1 MSFFLYQNAIALLEK
16 TSCAVDFINYIV
28 SGKWSKKRFES
39 LVVAGISDQDYLG
52 YRMKPQSHPFDLLFT
67 RTARKEIQPYLGSAL
82 VKSFLHMVHNEFSKG
97 ERLRKQGNMHS
108 IIIPGTQE
116 KNVLLFVP
124 MMMELR
130 RIQLIVGVDKADNWN
145 KHGKAMDKKNDY
157 KNKAESRKNY
167 YKPICE
173 KCLGYLKKIKIL

>member
-1 MSFFLYQNAIALLEK
+1 MNFFLYQNAVAILEK
-16 TSCAVDFINYIV
+16 ASRAVDFMNYIA
-28 SGKWSKKRFES
+28 SGKWNKKRFES
-39 LVVAGISDQDYLG
+39 LLVAGISDQDYIG
-52 YRMKPQSHPFDLLFT
+52 YRIKPKLLPFDLLFT

-82 VKSFLHMVHNEFSKG
+82 VKAFLDMAHNEFRRG
-97 ERLRKQGNMHS
+97 ERLRRQGDMQS

-124 MMMELR
+124 MMMEKR
-130 RIQLIVGVDKADNWN
+130 GVQLIVGVDDADNWN

-157 KNKAESRKNY
+157 KQKAESRKRY
-167 YKPICE
+167 YKAICE